1 MPSMTKTHEHWSSKL
16 GFIMATAGAAVGL
29 GSLWK
34 FPYVA
39 GANGG
44 GAFVLL
50 YIIFTLI
57 IGLPVFIGELIIG
70 RKTQK
75 SSVLAFPSLRKNGEN
90 WRGLG
95 WLNFMTTLLILS
107 YYCIIAGWVLS
118 YIFMSLTKF
127 SAGKSPEEIQE
138 SFTLLSSSPG
148 ISLLWFALYLL
159 INLGIICSGIKKGI
173 EHFAKILMP
182 ALFILLIG
190 LFFYAVTMPGF
201 GRAVDFVF
209 YPKFENLSGQGVL
222 NALGMA
228 FFTLSVGLG
237 INITYGSYMQK
248 KENIP
253 INSLIITAMTV
264 FVSLI
269 AALVIFPIV
278 FTFGFAPEE
287 GPGLIFKT
295 LPVVFAKLPGTVL
308 LSTMFF
314 SLVLF
319 AALTSTI
326 ALLEVLV
333 ANIIENFSISRTRAA
348 IVLTGLIFVLGI
360 PSALSGTDT
369 LFPSWSTIYSKS
381 FFDTIDYLTQ
391 NWMLPVS
398 ALFTAI
404 FVGWFTDKKD
414 IQHQFATGTSLT
426 WLASPWFFMVKYI
439 APLLVIIIILQEAG
453 LIKI

>member
-1 MPSMTKTHEHWSSKL
+1 MKKQHEHWSSKL

-39 GANGG
+39 GMSGG

-50 YIIFTLI
+50 YVLFTFV

-75 SSVLAFPSLRKNGEN
+75 SSVLAFATLRKDGDN

-95 WLNFMTTLLILS
+95 WMNFMTTLLILS
-107 YYCIIAGWVLS
+107 YYAVIAGWVLS
-118 YIFMSLTKF
+118 YIFMSLNKF
-127 SAGKSPEEIQE
+127 SDGKSPEQIQE
-138 SFTLLSSSPG
+138 TFELLSSSPG
-148 ISLLWFALYLL
+148 ISILWLGLYLL

-182 ALFILLIG
+182 ALFVILIG
-190 LFFYAVTMPGF
+190 LFIYSITLPGF
-201 GRAVDFVF
+201 GKAFTFVF
-209 YPKFENLSGQGVL
+209 APKFEALGTQGVL

-228 FFTLSVGLG
+228 FFTLSIGLG

-253 INSLIITAMTV
+253 NNAIIITAMTV

-278 FTFGFAPEE
+278 FTFGFEPTA

-295 LPVVFAKLPGTVL
+295 LPLIFAQLPASVL
-308 LSTMFF
+308 LSTLFF
-314 SLVLF
+314 ALVLF

-333 ANIIENFSISRTRAA
+333 ANVIENFDIGRTKAA
-348 IVLTGLIFVLGI
+348 IYLTILLFVLGI
-360 PSALSGTDT
+360 PSALSGSGT
-369 LFPSWSTIYSKS
+369 LFPTWTTIYSKD
-381 FFDTIDYLTQ
+381 FFATVDYISS
-391 NWMLPVS
+391 NWMLPIS

-404 FVGWFTDKKD
+404 YMGWFTCKKEL
-414 IQHQFATGTSLT
+414 QHEFAQGTELG
-426 WLASPWFFMVKYI
+426 WAKSPWFFMVKYI

-453 LIKI
+453 LIKL

>member
-1 MPSMTKTHEHWSSKL
+1 MLSMTKTHEHWSSKL

-44 GAFVLL
+44 GAFVFL
-50 YIIFTLI
+50 YILFTLI

-75 SSVLAFPSLRKNGEN
+75 SSVLAFPSLRKDGEN

-127 SAGKSPEEIQE
+127 SEGKSPEQIQE
-138 SFTLLSSSPG
+138 SFTLLSSSAG

-190 LFFYAVTMPGF
+190 LFFYAMTMPGF
-201 GRAVDFVF
+201 GQAVSFVF
-209 YPKFENLSGQGVL
+209 YPKFDNLSGQGVL

-237 INITYGSYMQK
+237 INITYGSYMHK

-253 INSLIITAMTV
+253 NNSLIITAMTV

-278 FTFGFAPEE
+278 FTFGFAPQE
-287 GPGLIFKT
+287 GAGLIFKT

-333 ANIIENFSISRTRAA
+333 ANVIENFSISRTRAA
-348 IVLTGLIFVLGI
+348 VILTGLIFVLGI

-369 LFPSWSTIYSKS
+369 LFPSWSIIYSKS
-381 FFDTIDYLTQ
+381 FFATIDYLTQ
-391 NWMLPVS
+391 NWMLPLS

-404 FVGWFTDKKD
+404 FVGWFTDKKE

-426 WLASPWFFMVKYI
+426 WLSSPWFFMVKYV

>member
-1 MPSMTKTHEHWSSKL
+1 MTKKHEHWSSKL

-50 YIIFTLI
+50 YIIFTFI

-75 SSVLAFPSLRKNGEN
+75 SSVLAFPSLRKDGEN
-90 WRGLG
+90 WKGLG
-95 WLNFMTTLLILS
+95 WLNFMTTLFILS
-107 YYCIIAGWVLS
+107 YYCVIAGWVLS
-118 YIFMSLTKF
+118 YIFMSLNKF
-127 SAGKSPEEIQE
+127 SDGKSPAEIQE
-138 SFTLLSSSPG
+138 VFTLLSSSPG
-148 ISLLWFALYLL
+148 ISILWLALYLL

-182 ALFILLIG
+182 ALFVILIG
-190 LFFYAVTMPGF
+190 LFLYAITMPGF
-201 GRAVDFVF
+201 SEAVEFVF
-209 YPKFENLSGQGVL
+209 APKFDSLSGQGVL

-237 INITYGSYMQK
+237 INITYGSYMK
-248 KENIP
+248 KSENIP
-253 INSLIITAMTV
+253 NNSLIITAMTI

-278 FTFGFAPEE
+278 FTFGFAPEA

-295 LPVVFAKLPGTVL
+295 LPVVFSKLPATIL
-308 LSTMFF
+308 LSTAFF
-314 SLVLF
+314 ALVLF

-333 ANIIENFSISRTRAA
+333 ANVIENFSISRTKAA
-348 IVLTGLIFVLGI
+348 ALLSLVIFIVGI
-360 PSALSGTDT
+360 PSAVSDT
-369 LFPSWSTIYSKS
+369 SLLFPSWSTIYSKS
-381 FFDTIDYLTQ
+381 FFATIDYISS
-391 NWMLPVS
+391 NWMLPIS

-404 FVGWFTDKKD
+404 FIGWFTDKKN
-414 IQHQFATGTSLT
+414 IRQEFATGTHLGFIAT
-426 WLASPWFFMVKYI
+426 PWFFMVKYI
-439 APLLVIIIILQEAG
+439 APLLVIFIILQEAG

>member
-1 MPSMTKTHEHWSSKL
+1 MAKTHEHWSSKL

-50 YIIFTLI
+50 YILFTLI

-75 SSVLAFPSLRKNGEN
+75 SSVLAFPSLRKDGEN

-127 SAGKSPEEIQE
+127 SAGKSPEQIQE

-182 ALFILLIG
+182 ALFIILIG
-190 LFFYAVTMPGF
+190 LFLYAITMEGF
-201 GRAVDFVF
+201 GEAFSFVF
-209 YPKFENLSGQGVL
+209 APKFEKLSGQGVL

-237 INITYGSYMQK
+237 INITYGSYMHK

-253 INSLIITAMTV
+253 NNSLIITAMTI

-278 FTFGFAPEE
+278 FTFGFAPEA
-287 GPGLIFKT
+287 GPGLVFVTI
-295 LPVVFAKLPGTVL
+295 PVVFAKLPGTVL

-348 IVLTGLIFVLGI
+348 AYLTGLIFFLGI
-360 PSALSGTDT
+360 PSALSGSES
-369 LFPSWSTIYSKS
+369 LFPSWNTIYSKS

-391 NWMLPVS
+391 NWMMPIS

-404 FVGWFTDKKD
+404 FVGWFTDKDNIK
-414 IQHQFATGTSLT
+414 HEFSTGTDLK
-426 WLASPWFFMVKYI
+426 WLATPWFFMVKYV

>member
-1 MPSMTKTHEHWSSKL
+1 
-16 GFIMATAGAAVGL
+16 MATAGAAVGL

-39 GANGG
+39 GVNGG

-57 IGLPVFIGELIIG
+57 IGLPVFMAELIVG

-75 SSVLAFPSLRKNGEN
+75 SSVLAFPSLRKDGEN

-118 YIFMSLTKF
+118 YIFMSLNKF
-127 SAGKSPEEIQE
+127 SLGKTPSEIQE
-138 SFTLLSSSPG
+138 AFDLLSKSPG
-148 ISLLWFALYLL
+148 ISILWFGLYLL

-173 EHFAKILMP
+173 EHSAKILMP
-182 ALFILLIG
+182 ILFVLLIG
-190 LFFYAVTMPGF
+190 LFCYSITMPGF
-201 GRAVDFVF
+201 GKAFRFVF
-209 YPKFENLSGQGVL
+209 APDFANLSAQSVL
-222 NALGMA
+222 NALAMA

-253 INSLIITAMTV
+253 NNSLIITGMTV

-269 AALVIFPIV
+269 AALVIFPAV
-278 FTFGFAPEE
+278 FTFGIEPSA

-295 LPVVFAKLPGTVL
+295 LPVVFSKLPATVL
-308 LSTMFF
+308 LSTLFF

-333 ANIIENFSISRTRAA
+333 ANVIENFNIGRTKAA
-348 IVLTGLIFVLGI
+348 VLLSLIIFIVGI
-360 PSALSGTDT
+360 PSALSDT
-369 LFPSWSTIYSKS
+369 GALFPNWTTIYSMN
-381 FFDTIDYLTQ
+381 FFDTVNYITD
-391 NWMLPVS
+391 NWMLPIS

-404 FVGWFTDKKD
+404 FVGWFTDKEDMKME
-414 IQHQFATGTSLT
+414 FASGTSLK
-426 WLASPWFFMVKYI
+426 WIANSWHFMVKYV
-439 APLLVIIIILQEAG
+439 APVLVIIIILQEAG

>member
-1 MPSMTKTHEHWSSKL
+1 MKKAHEHWSSKI

-39 GANGG
+39 GMSGG

-50 YIIFTLI
+50 YIIFTFI
-57 IGLPVFIGELIIG
+57 IGLPVFMAELIVG

-75 SSVLAFPSLRKNGEN
+75 SSILAFPSLRKDGEN

-95 WLNFMTTLLILS
+95 WMNFMTTLIILS
-107 YYCIIAGWVLS
+107 YYCVIAGWVLS
-118 YIFMSLTKF
+118 YIFMSLNKF
-127 SAGKSPEEIQE
+127 SAGKTPAEIQE
-138 SFTLLSSSPG
+138 TFSVLSSSPG
-148 ISLLWFALYLL
+148 ISLVWFGLYLL

-182 ALFILLIG
+182 ALFIILIG
-190 LFFYAVTMPGF
+190 LFFYALTMPGF
-201 GRAVDFVF
+201 GKAFTFVF
-209 YPKFENLSGQGVL
+209 APKFENLTSQGVL

-228 FFTLSVGLG
+228 FFTLSIGLG
-237 INITYGSYMQK
+237 INITYGSYMNK
-248 KENIP
+248 SENIP
-253 INSLIITAMTV
+253 NNSLIITAMTI

-269 AALVIFPIV
+269 ASLVIFPIV
-278 FTFGFAPEE
+278 FTFGFAPEA

-295 LPVVFAKLPGTVL
+295 LPIIFAKLPATVL

-314 SLVLF
+314 ALVLF

-333 ANIIENFSISRTRAA
+333 ANIIENFNLSRTKAA
-348 IVLTGLIFVLGI
+348 VILTGIIFIMGI
-360 PSALSGTDT
+360 PSAMSGSGVI
-369 LFPSWSTIYSKS
+369 FPSWETIYSKS
-381 FFDTIDYLTQ
+381 FFDTIDYISS
-391 NWMLPVS
+391 NWFMPIS

-404 FVGWFTDKKD
+404 FVGWFTNKKD
-414 IQHQFATGTSLT
+414 IQHEFVQGTNLGWVAT
-426 WLASPWFFMVKYI
+426 PWFFMVKYV
-439 APLLVIIIILQEAG
+439 APTLVIIIILQEAG
-453 LIKI
+453 LIKV